1 MTRYAIYYLPPPGPL
16 ARFGAEWLGWD
27 PEAGVRLSHPLS
39 VDALVAEPRKYGF
52 HGTLKAP
59 FRLLGPEAD
68 LEVAVADLA
77 HRLRPVWPGP
87 LKVERL
93 GSFLALV
100 PQGDQTELNETAAL
114 IVRFLEPFRQ
124 PLTEA
129 EIARRKPERL
139 TPKQRELLDAW
150 GYPFVMEEF
159 RFHMTLTGPCD
170 MQPEALEPLI
180 QPALPAEFGIDSICL
195 MKEDREGR
203 FHLLRRYPI

>member
-39 VDALVAEPRKYGF
+39 VDALVAEPRRYGL
-52 HGTLKAP
+52 HATLKAP
-59 FRLLGPEAD
+59 FRLLGPEED

-77 HRLRPVWPGP
+77 RRLRPVWPGN
-87 LKVERL
+87 LKLERV

-100 PQGDQTELNETAAL
+100 PQGDQTALNDMASL
-114 IVRFLEPFRQ
+114 IVSFLEPFRM

-129 EIARRKPERL
+129 DIARRNPERL
-139 TPKQRELLDAW
+139 TPNQRALLDRW

-170 MQPEALEPLI
+170 MAPEALEPLV
-180 QPALPAEFGIDSICL
+180 QPVLPAEFGIDSICL
-195 MKEDREGR
+195 LKEDRDGM
-203 FHLLRRYPI
+203 FHLIRRYPI